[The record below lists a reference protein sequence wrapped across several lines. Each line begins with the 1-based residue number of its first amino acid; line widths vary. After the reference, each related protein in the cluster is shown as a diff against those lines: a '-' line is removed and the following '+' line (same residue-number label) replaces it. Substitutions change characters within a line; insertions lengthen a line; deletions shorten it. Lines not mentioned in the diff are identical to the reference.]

1 VTEPR
6 FGTSVATGRHR
17 AVVRTAVMAVL
28 ALAILPAPTDAVS
41 EPGGR
46 PGRSYIVTL
55 DVADAGRAIDPTAR
69 AGRERVRLRARRT
82 RDTTA
87 RLERS
92 YDFKASQ
99 RFSYAVSGFAARLTP
114 RQAAELGR
122 SDAVASVRPA
132 RRFRIASQTVPD
144 GIRRVRAAPSGAP
157 AVDAD
162 IAVLDTGIGPVGGE
176 ELNIQGGVNCSG
188 DGLGA
193 AEWSDLYR
201 SRHGTHVA
209 GTAAARDNGIGTV
222 GVAPG
227 ARLWSVRV
235 FRANGYGDEATIICG
250 LDWVL
255 ATLGPTP
262 PAGSQPIDVVN
273 MSLEGPRPDADP
285 EGCSGR
291 PIPDPDAM
299 HVAVCAVHAAGVT
312 VVVAAG
318 NDGIDARFV
327 SPAGYDQVVTVGAI
341 SDFDG
346 LAGGKAEAVCGGASF
361 GSEGDDRFAR
371 YSNRGKDI
379 DLLAPGTCVTS
390 TFPTSSGDATQRLT
404 GTSMATPHV
413 TGAVARY
420 LADHPGTEPE
430 RVRRLL
436 RASGRLDWELA
447 SDPGWDGP
455 NDDGTPLRLL
465 DVAAFLGAPGLRV
478 WLAPRDLVVA
488 RGTTKRRVRVD
499 VQRLGGYDGDVSLGL
514 ADLPD
519 GVAGVN
525 LAPGTLGPADLGGR
539 LTLSFDG
546 GADEGRYKPR
556 VTASGGPLSGGR
568 TFGLRVDRTGPV
580 IGSMRLAIRGSRT
593 TDGGRTAPVKVSWS
607 IEDAL
612 GAVGRTA
619 LQRRVG
625 GGAWHDVAAAKG
637 LTKASTSV
645 KAGKRTSLRVVS
657 RDDLGNVSKSR
668 IRTVHLSVRDSSA
681 SAWVSGWQT
690 AASDGAIGG
699 SLLTTRS
706 AGASLATEIQGMAFA
721 IVAPVGPGRGTLRLR
736 VDRGR
741 WRTVDLRGKTARAR
755 RIVYR
760 ARLAPGTHS
769 LEVRA
774 GSGEAAVDALL
785 LIR

>member
-1 VTEPR
+1 
-6 FGTSVATGRHR
+6 
-17 AVVRTAVMAVL
+17 M
-28 ALAILPAPTDAVS
+28 
-41 EPGGR
+41 
-46 PGRSYIVTL
+46 
-55 DVADAGRAIDPTAR
+55 
-69 AGRERVRLRARRT
+69 RLRARRT
-82 RDTTA
+82 RDATT

-99 RFSYAVSGFAARLTP
+99 RFSYAVSGFAAHLTP
-114 RQAAELGR
+114 KQAAELGR
-122 SDAVASVRPA
+122 NDAVASVRPA
-132 RRFRIASQTVPD
+132 RRFRIASQTVPA
-144 GIRRVRAAPSGAP
+144 GIRRVRAAPTGAP

-162 IAVLDTGIGPVGGE
+162 IAVLDTGIGPVGGD

-193 AEWSDLYR
+193 AEWDDLYR

-209 GTAAARDNGIGTV
+209 GIAAARDNDIGTV

-235 FRANGYGDEATIICG
+235 FQANGYGDEATIICG

-262 PAGSQPIDVVN
+262 PAGSQPIEVVN
-273 MSLEGPRPDADP
+273 MSLEGPRPADDP
-285 EGCSGR
+285 EGCTGR
-291 PIPDPDAM
+291 PIPDPDPM
-299 HVAVCAVHAAGVT
+299 HLAVCAVHAAGVT
-312 VVVAAG
+312 MVVAAG

-327 SPAGYDQVVTVGAI
+327 SPAGYDQVVTVGAL

-346 LAGGKAEAVCGGASF
+346 LAGGKGAAVCGGASF

-404 GTSMATPHV
+404 GTSMAAPHV
-413 TGAVARY
+413 SGAVARY

-436 RASGRLDWELA
+436 RAAGRLDWVLA

-455 NDDGTPLRLL
+455 SDDGAPLRLL
-465 DVAAFLGAPGLRV
+465 DVAASIGSPGLRV
-478 WLAPRDLVVA
+478 WLAPRDLVV
-488 RGTTKRRVRVD
+488 RSGTTKRRVRVD
-499 VQRLGGYDGDVSLGL
+499 VQRLGGFEGDVSLGL
-514 ADLPD
+514 DDLPD
-519 GVAGVN
+519 GVAGATF
-525 LAPGTLGPADLGGR
+525 APPTLGFADLGGH
-539 LTLSFDG
+539 LTLSFGG

-556 VTASGGPLSGGR
+556 VTASGGPLDSGR
-568 TFGLRVDRTGPV
+568 TFALRVDRTGPV
-580 IGSMRLAIRGSRT
+580 IGTMRLAIRGSRT
-593 TDGGRTAPVKVSWS
+593 TGGGRTAPVKVSWS

-625 GGAWHDVAAAKG
+625 GGGWHEVAAGKG
-637 LTKASTSV
+637 LTKASTTV
-645 KAGKRTSLRVVS
+645 RTGKRTSLRVVS
-657 RDDLGNVSKSR
+657 RDDLGNVSKSH

-681 SAWVSGWQT
+681 SAWVSGWQA

-699 SLLTTRS
+699 SLLTTS
-706 AGASLATEIQGMAFA
+706 SSSASLTTEIEGVAFA
-721 IVAPVGPGRGTLRLR
+721 IVAPIGPGRGTLRLR
-736 VDRGR
+736 VDGGR
-741 WRTVDLRGKTARAR
+741 WRTVDLRAKAPRAR
-755 RIVYR
+755 RIVHQ
-760 ARLAPGTHS
+760 AGLAPGTHT

-774 GSGEAAVDALL
+774 GSGAPAVDALL

>member
-1 VTEPR
+1 
-6 FGTSVATGRHR
+6 
-17 AVVRTAVMAVL
+17 
-28 ALAILPAPTDAVS
+28 
-41 EPGGR
+41 
-46 PGRSYIVTL
+46 
-55 DVADAGRAIDPTAR
+55 
-69 AGRERVRLRARRT
+69 VRLRARRT

-162 IAVLDTGIGPVGGE
+162 IAVLDTGIGPVGGD
-176 ELNIQGGVNCSG
+176 ELNVQGGVNCSG

-235 FRANGYGDEATIICG
+235 FRANGYGDEAKIICG

-273 MSLEGPRPDADP
+273 MSLEGPRPDDDP

-291 PIPDPDAM
+291 PTPDPDPM

-312 VVVAAG
+312 MVVAAG

-346 LAGGKAEAVCGGASF
+346 EAGGKAEPVCGGASF

-371 YSNRGKDI
+371 YSNRGNDI
-379 DLLAPGTCVTS
+379 DLVAPGTCVTS
-390 TFPTSSGDATQRLT
+390 TFPTGSGDATQRLT
-404 GTSMATPHV
+404 GTSMAAPHV
-413 TGAVARY
+413 TGAVARF
-420 LADHPGTEPE
+420 LADHPGTDPE

-436 RASGRLDWELA
+436 RASGRLDWELG

-455 NDDGTPLRLL
+455 NDDGAPLRLL
-465 DVAAFLGAPGLRV
+465 DVAALLGTPGLRV
-478 WLAPRDLVVA
+478 WLVPRDLVAADGKVK
-488 RGTTKRRVRVD
+488 KRLRVD
-499 VQRLGGYDGDVSLGL
+499 VQRLGGFEGDVTLGL
-514 ADLPD
+514 EDLPD
-519 GVAGVN
+519 GVAGTTF
-525 LAPGTLGPADLGGR
+525 APRALGFSDLGAR
-539 LTLSFDG
+539 LTLSFG
-546 GADEGRYKPR
+546 GDAFEGRYKPR
-556 VTASGGPLSGGR
+556 VTASGDALSDGR
-568 TFGLRVDRTGPV
+568 AFALRVDRSGPV
-580 IGSMRLAIRGSRT
+580 IGSMRLAFRGSRT
-593 TDGGRTAPVKVSWS
+593 TGGGLAAPVRVSWS
-607 IEDAL
+607 VEDAL
-612 GAVGRTA
+612 GTVGRTI

-625 GGAWHDVAAAKG
+625 SGAWHEVAAGRG
-637 LTKASTSV
+637 LTSAKTTV
-645 KAGKRTSLRVVS
+645 RTEKPTSLRVVS

-668 IRTVHLSVRDSSA
+668 IRTVHLSVRDSS
-681 SAWVSGWQT
+681 SSRWLSGWQT
-690 AASDGAIGG
+690 AASGGAIGG

-706 AGASLATEIQGMAFA
+706 ASASLTTEVEGVAYA

-736 VDRGR
+736 LDGGH
-741 WRTVDLRGKTARAR
+741 WRSVDLRAKTARAR

-760 ARLAPGTHS
+760 AGLAPGTHT
-769 LEVRA
+769 LVVRA